1 MIVDPNHTTQVIQI
15 TSNTVLY
22 SSVFTAVN
30 KGATLKSWKNSSSIF
45 QFLIKQNNIQVDIH

>member
-1 MIVDPNHTTQVIQI
+1 MRVDPNHTRQVMQI

-30 KGATLKSWKNSSSIF
+30 KSVSLKS
-45 QFLIKQNNIQVDIH
+45 